1 MWKVL
6 WTCIFRNKQL
16 TSGRY
21 VLKLKIKNID
31 DFRLDGCQAAATRES
46 ITADVRHTVGDGDG
60 CQAAAVPESTIADA
74 RHTVWDGDGGQ
85 AAAARESR
93 IADSC
98 QATGDG
104 DGGQTTTAVVFAS
117 RFISTICV
125 LNGRK
130 VMPRI
135 LKKPKKINI

>member
-31 DFRLDGCQAAATRES
+31 DFRLDGCQAAATIES
-46 ITADVRHTVGDGDG
+46 IIVDARHAVGDGDG
-60 CQAAAVPESTIADA
+60 CQAAAAI
-74 RHTVWDGDGGQ
+74 
-85 AAAARESR
+85 
-93 IADSC
+93 
-98 QATGDG
+98 
-104 DGGQTTTAVVFAS
+104 VFAS